1 VDRGADGVGLYRT
14 EFLYLG
20 SDVEPT
26 EEVHFEAYSR
36 VMRTMGEKPVII
48 RTFDMGADKMPN
60 MPAMEDERNPCLGL
74 RSIRLALRNLP
85 MFRTQLRAALRASA
99 LGDLQIMFPLVTT
112 LLELRQAKMVLADV
126 MEDLDEH
133 GIPFNRDLPIGMMV
147 EVPAAV
153 MMLDRFVKEVD
164 FVSIGTNDLVQ
175 YTLAVDRSNKDV
187 VQLYNPAD
195 PAVLRL
201 LKMAIDTAN
210 AAAVPVNVCGQ
221 MSGVPIYTMLLL
233 GLGLRRFSVTPAA
246 IPEIKNLV
254 RKVSLERSKEVAEHV
269 MTMENAREIKGY
281 LTEEMYKAL
290 GKTRT

>member
-1 VDRGADGVGLYRT
+1 VL
-14 EFLYLG
+14 
-20 SDVEPT
+20 
-26 EEVHFEAYSR
+26 
-36 VMRTMGEKPVII
+36 RTMNGKPVTI

-85 MFRTQLRAALRASA
+85 LFRTQLRAALRASA
-99 LGDLQIMFPLVTT
+99 NGNLQIMFPLVTT

-133 GIPFNRDLPIGMMV
+133 GIAYNRDLPIGMMV

-164 FVSIGTNDLVQ
+164 FLSIGTNDLVQ
-175 YTLAVDRSNKDV
+175 YTLAVDRANKDV

-201 LKMAIDTAN
+201 IKMSLDIAN
-210 AAAVPVNVCGQ
+210 GAGVPVNMCGQ

-233 GLGLRRFSVTPAA
+233 GLGLRRFSATPAA

-254 RKVSLERSKEVAEHV
+254 RKVSIEQSKVVADHA
-269 MTMENAREIKGY
+269 MARENAREIKSY
-281 LTEEMYKAL
+281 LTEEMNKAL
-290 GKTRT
+290 GKART